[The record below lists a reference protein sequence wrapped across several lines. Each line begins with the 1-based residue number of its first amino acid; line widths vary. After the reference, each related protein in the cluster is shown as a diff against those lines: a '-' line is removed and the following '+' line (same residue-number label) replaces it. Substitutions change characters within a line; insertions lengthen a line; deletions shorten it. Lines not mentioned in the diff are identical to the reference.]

1 MCVINMSVEVQCA
14 SYLQSERLGQRNG
27 GGGTKSN
34 FTAKDKYKEEGETDG
49 YTVAEEGR
57 GGETWE
63 QNNSIIEQRSC
74 FSRTAAGRAA
84 LSQI

>member
-1 MCVINMSVEVQCA
+1 MPLIYSLSVWDKEM
-14 SYLQSERLGQRNG
+14 EE

>member
-1 MCVINMSVEVQCA
+1 MPLIYSLSVWDKEMEEGV
-14 SYLQSERLGQRNG
+14 GV
-27 GGGTKSN
+27 GTKSN